1 MKIKALIV
9 DLDGT
14 ILNTI
19 VTITY
24 FVNKTF
30 QKYGISPITEQ
41 ECKIFIGNGARKLIL
56 RALAS
61 KSIEIIADSKCGIAE
76 KSDRTACDTNINV
89 SHASGKNGLEEAFTK
104 AITEDQMQAI
114 LDDYNFAYDSDPY
127 YLTEKYDGLDVLF
140 KELSEHGIKL
150 AVISNKP
157 HSTAK
162 AAAEHFY
169 PNVFDIAF
177 GGREG
182 VPLKPDPTAIQSV
195 LDALGI
201 SSSEIAYLGDSDVD
215 MLFGKACGSAYTLG
229 AAWGF
234 RGRAELEAAGADK
247 VFDTPDE
254 LLVFL
259 KNII

>member
-19 VTITY
+19 ATITY

-56 RALAS
+56 RALTS
-61 KSIEIIADSKCGIAE
+61 KGVEVIECSDCSKVQKADSSLDDPLLKANNTFE
-76 KSDRTACDTNINV
+76 KNREKKTFPNRIN
-89 SHASGKNGLEEAFTK
+89 
-104 AITEDQMQAI
+104 EDKMQMI
-114 LDDYNFAYDSDPY
+114 LDDYNLSYDSDPY
-127 YLTEKYDGLDVLF
+127 YLTEKYDGLDALF
-140 KELSEHGIKL
+140 EELSEHGVKL

-169 PNVFDIAF
+169 PNVFDVAV
-177 GGREG
+177 GGRDG
-182 VPLKPDPTAIQSV
+182 VPLKPDPAAIQIV
-195 LDALGI
+195 LDELGV
-201 SSSEIAYLGDSDVD
+201 SPSEIAYLGDSDVD

-229 AAWGF
+229 VGWGF
-234 RGRAELEAAGADK
+234 RGRAELEAAGADE

-254 LLVFL
+254 LRAFL